1 MHLWPST
8 KQPGK
13 ALPVKRTRGVWTA
26 LTMMVVLLVA
36 ACAPATGQS
45 DNAVGQE
52 AVAARPP
59 RPVHAQAPVPQ
70 PNGPT
75 VPQPTVP
82 QATVPP
88 AVPVDPP
95 VSTFVTQGSRLG
107 VGGCP
112 IFPDDNAFH
121 ASIDRLPVRSDS
133 ADVISSIGADSL
145 VVRPAFSAA
154 IWEGSRSGVPINI
167 VDSRTSKIVDFVG
180 GEYSYLSDLWQH
192 PIPDNPRYE
201 GWPGI
206 AWDRHLLVV
215 DSATCISSEFFYVT
229 PASWNPF
236 GFWVAQTAVKIDLT
250 TNKPRARGA
259 TTASGLSMLT
269 GTIRYDEVAS
279 GQVGHTIAMSI
290 PKIKKAP
297 PVWPAFGTD
306 GRSTDPNAPA
316 MGSWFR
322 LKPNADLSALGP
334 QARVVAEA
342 LQLHGAVVTDTN
354 SHGMAMGGEPDT
366 RWDDADLA
374 TLQQLNASDFEI
386 IDPAQMMVDPS
397 TMQIR

>member
-1 MHLWPST
+1 M
-8 KQPGK
+8 
-13 ALPVKRTRGVWTA
+13 A
-26 LTMMVVLLVA
+26 TMLGIALVA
-36 ACAPATGQS
+36 ACAPATAQT
-45 DNAVGQE
+45 DNATTADG
-52 AVAARPP
+52 AVSPPIASAKSDGPSATTP
-59 RPVHAQAPVPQ
+59 RPTTPSPTLPNPGAP
-70 PNGPT
+70 T
-75 VPQPTVP
+75 SS
-82 QATVPP
+82 VPP

-95 VSTFVTQGSRLG
+95 IGTFVSQGTRLG

-121 ASIDRLPVRSDS
+121 ASIGSLPVRSDS
-133 ADVISSIGADSL
+133 ADVITSIGGATL
-145 VVRPAFSAA
+145 GVRPAFSAG
-154 IWEGSRSGVPINI
+154 IWQGSRSGVPINV
-167 VDSRTSKIVDFVG
+167 VDSRTSEIVDFVG
-180 GEYSYLSDLWQH
+180 GEYSYLSDLGRH
-192 PIPDNPRYE
+192 PLPVNPRYE

-229 PASWNPF
+229 PAWMNPF
-236 GFWVAQTAVKIDLT
+236 GFWVAQTAVKIDLS

-279 GQVGHTIAMSI
+279 GRLGHTIAMSI

-322 LKPNADLSALGP
+322 LKPDTDLSTLGP

-342 LQLHGAVVTDTN
+342 LKLHGAVVTDTN

-366 RWDDADLA
+366 RWDDADLG

-386 IDPAQMMVDPS
+386 IDPTQMIVDPS